1 MVDRELVERKLEKM
15 EELLKE
21 LTEVKVN
28 SFEEYSQSVILK
40 RFVER
45 NLELL
50 VEQMVSVCRHIAAR
64 LLEKIPDSYSH
75 CFELLAQKG
84 IIPRENLETYKKMAR
99 CFRNL
104 LVHLY
109 DEVDDAVVYSIYRE
123 RLSDFK
129 LFITDIR
136 RFLSTLPF

>member
-99 CFRNL
+99 FRNL

>member
-99 CFRNL
+99 FRNL

-123 RLSDFK
+123 RVSDFK

>member
-28 SFEEYSQSVILK
+28 SFKEYSQSVILK

-99 CFRNL
+99 FRNL

-129 LFITDIR
+129 LFIADIR